1 MLAFRVPS
9 FLWRG
14 AVLWGWGLFHDERFL
29 FFVAA
34 RSFFPIFLP
43 GCNISFRCSFFPVFF
58 YSGCLVF
65 RYSFFPVFR
74 LPRASA
80 ALPSASRCRRVVSFL
95 VNSDLRLVC
104 LVCLISRRFDP
115 ERGGSDDDPPPE
127 QHHPKTR
134 QPKAN
139 EARKARRVLFC
150 LASPRCLTTP
160 ICGTVSHPP
169 SMASRNNLTSLA
181 SICFFSFIINT
192 R

>member
-95 VNSDLRLVC
+95 VNSDLRLVASFASYRAAS
-104 LVCLISRRFDP
+104 IRRGA
-115 ERGGSDDDPPPE
+115 EATT
-127 QHHPKTR
+127 TR
-134 QPKAN
+134 HQSNTTQKQGNPRQMRHAKHDAS
-139 EARKARRVLFC
+139 FF
-150 LASPRCLTTP
+150 ASPRL
-160 ICGTVSHPP
+160 VASPP
-169 SMASRNNLTSLA
+169 RYVARCRIPPQWRHEIT
-181 SICFFSFIINT
+181 
-192 R
+192 